1 MRNQNQK
8 GFTLIELIVVIVILG
23 ILAATALPR
32 FINVASD
39 ARMAA
44 LNGVA
49 GGMRSAA
56 ALAQARYLATG
67 NLAADTVNMGVGAA
81 AVVVDVVAGTGFPDA
96 SAAGIESAMQDTT
109 GFVFAH
115 AAGVTTVTQTGGAA
129 ACAVTY
135 TEATGVVDSAAVTA
149 ANCPS

>member
-1 MRNQNQK
+1 MRNQK

-39 ARMAA
+39 ARIAA
-44 LNGVA
+44 MNGVA

-56 ALAQARYLATG
+56 ALAQAGYLATG
-67 NLAADTVNMGVGAA
+67 NLAAGTVNMGVGAA

-96 SAAGIESAMQDTT
+96 SATGIERAMQDTT

-115 AAGVTTVTQTGGAA
+115 NAGVTTVTQVGGAA

-135 TEATGVVDSAAVTA
+135 TEATGVVNAAAIRA

>member
-1 MRNQNQK
+1 MKKQS

-32 FINVASD
+32 FINVASQ
-39 ARMAA
+39 ARVASM
-44 LNGVA
+44 NGVA

-56 ALAQARYLATG
+56 ALAQANYLAIG
-67 NLAADTVNMGVGAA
+67 SMAAVTVPMGVGAA
-81 AVVVDVVAGTGFPDA
+81 AVNVDVVAGTGFPQA
-96 SAAGIESAMQDTT
+96 VATGIERAMQDTS

-115 AAGVTTVTQTGGAA
+115 AAGVTTVTQSGGPA

-135 TEATGVVDSAAVTA
+135 TQATGVVDSTAVTA